1 MDMEMT
7 MGMGMAGEGNRFSN
21 SEFIFSVISTQTISG
36 VFRTTAGET
45 ITVLWGDGTSN
56 TYTGITDQAYTK
68 NYGSVG
74 SRTVVI
80 LNSKS
85 ITRFTS
91 TQDSSNIGFNLN
103 VLPKS
108 VTYFRC
114 TGANTVS
121 GNLSSIPTVM
131 TYFYC
136 YGANTITGNLS
147 SLPVVMTSFTCYGS
161 NTIIG
166 NLSSLPAVMTSF
178 TCYGSNTI
186 SGNLSSI
193 PAVMTYFNCAGSNTI
208 ADYITRTWANNMD
221 RVCLV
226 QAATYGLSSAEVDQ
240 LLIDLATRTWTATK
254 TITLVAPNAARTAA
268 SDAAVA
274 TLNGLGVTVKTA

>member
-1 MDMEMT
+1 
-7 MGMGMAGEGNRFSN
+7 
-21 SEFIFSVISTQTISG
+21 
-36 VFRTTAGET
+36 
-45 ITVLWGDGTSN
+45 
-56 TYTGITDQAYTK
+56 
-68 NYGSVG
+68 
-74 SRTVVI
+74 
-80 LNSKS
+80 
-85 ITRFTS
+85 
-91 TQDSSNIGFNLN
+91 
-103 VLPKS
+103 